1 MTTPAPDPTR
11 ARYSLADQIE
21 EAKRELH
28 YRHRSYPFRIKDGR
42 MTQAQA
48 DRQIALMRN
57 IRDTLETL
65 SRHYISVRA
74 AIEEDLRLAREMAE
88 RQQIELHPGVAAVLG
103 AFPGAEI
110 GPLAPAPPTTE
121 PHDPDLFNPDE
132 ELEPA

>member
-1 MTTPAPDPTR
+1 MAPDPTR
-11 ARYSLADQIE
+11 ARFSLADQIE
-21 EAKRELH
+21 EAERELR
-28 YRHRSYPFRIKDGR
+28 YRYGVYAKRVQDGR

-65 SRHYISVRA
+65 SRHYISV
-74 AIEEDLRLAREMAE
+74 LRLAREMAE

-110 GPLAPAPPTTE
+110 GPLAPAPPSTE
-121 PHDPDLFNPDE
+121 PHDPIFNPDQE

>member
-1 MTTPAPDPTR
+1 MRCRRDHPS
-11 ARYSLADQIE
+11 ARFSLADQIE

-28 YRHRSYPFRIKDGR
+28 HRHRTYGYRIKDGR
-42 MTQAQA
+42 MTQEQA

-121 PHDPDLFNPDE
+121 PHDPDLFNPDQE

>member
-1 MTTPAPDPTR
+1 MTPPAPDPTR
-11 ARYSLADQIE
+11 ARFSLADQIE
-21 EAKRELH
+21 EAKRELR
-28 YRHRSYPFRIKDGR
+28 YRYGVYAKRVQDGR

-74 AIEEDLRLAREMAE
+74 AIETALENAREMAE

-110 GPLAPAPPTTE
+110 GPLAPAPPSAE

>member
-1 MTTPAPDPTR
+1 
-11 ARYSLADQIE
+11 
-21 EAKRELH
+21 
-28 YRHRSYPFRIKDGR
+28 

-110 GPLAPAPPTTE
+110 GPLAPPSAE
-121 PHDPDLFNPDE
+121 PHDPIFNPDE

>member
-1 MTTPAPDPTR
+1 VTTPAPDPTR
-11 ARYSLADQIE
+11 ARFALADQIE
-21 EAKRELH
+21 EAKRELR
-28 YRHRSYPFRIKDGR
+28 YRYGVYAKRVQDGR
-42 MTQAQA
+42 MTQEQA

-110 GPLAPAPPTTE
+110 GPLAPAPPSTE
-121 PHDPDLFNPDE
+121 PHDPIFNPDQE